1 MEQTLEKEFG
11 LILQGCLSNERPEE
25 LLLLWRDRIEAM
37 MDKEDIFFL
46 GIYSGKAYMSYPMNL
61 INDVRMLKI
70 FCYLPLEKKMKKTKY
85 EKNNFSLYQQS
96 HSFDI
101 FNLFDMYTYVNGMA
115 PLSNEERF
123 TILKSFSMEEKRF
136 LLNNLYPDFSE
147 SDFSVNESFQ
157 FKAFEAFVA
166 TDENFQDPPVVY
178 TEKAKWDYLCLN
190 GKQFASRCMITS
202 LIILAGFFRT
212 GFLACFMMIF
222 SNIVFL
228 QFGLFFD
235 KLLFNHMYRKLRSKE
250 NVDSCRRTWRRLQT
264 YMLPMPT
271 NKFALSLCV
280 EEIKNKKHIEFKF
293 CPDKYDQTL
302 GYYRL
307 GDVQMDEEIVL
318 RQFPNTGIF
327 FWFSVMSDVKI
338 TRRRIKIN
346 SYLSVEKFTPEFFLI
361 DFLYAKPYATNT
373 LSRILSLSALFE
385 LVKLTLEE
393 NFPGSKIFVI
403 SNGFDISAPNTHTR
417 VKISAVARYSLDK
430 LGIGNSCNKTPRY
443 KTLKE
448 TIHKQIVD
456 RIMLCKNDLEEPGTV
471 KAIVP
476 FDAYHQSMERK
487 VVKENKEPRKVRNG
501 LYYQEVNI
509 SEYNLIHSGH
519 KNIRHPTVGWIS
531 QFLDFEKRTLD
542 LTKFCERKYE
552 GYMRKR
558 LVPLIEKDFDHFSGG
573 ATEPVPEFIY
583 LPGEEIEVE
592 KRVRPTED
600 FPEYAQDGV
609 IHREIEIFPVC
620 ATLGMLTA
628 PTEEKLKK
636 AKKPLDEV
644 GKRKRDKIHKKA
656 MERKNNI
663 PEASKRRWGEVEKTL
678 KKQLLDKYISE
689 PEDVDYVAHTALKL
703 VRRRVQSAGNLYT
716 RVDKRSFNE
725 GLKVARARHKK
736 MGKNLKVYSFE
747 FTISKRSTRLLKEK
761 RAKNRDSDKI
771 MQEMSAIEYIT
782 PYGATWVRDKVVEE
796 TERFKYFLL
805 RRRLTDYGISWKNS
819 DLSNHNT
826 TTNRFYSNNMNIP
839 HRLRNL
845 MRNIIVIHRNQDQ
858 R

>member
-25 LLLLWRDRIEAM
+25 LLLLWRDRIESM

-70 FCYLPLEKKMKKTKY
+70 FCHLPLEKKMKKTKY

-101 FNLFDMYTYVNGMA
+101 FNLFDMYTYVNGMP

-178 TEKAKWDYLCLN
+178 TERAKLDYLCLN
-190 GKQFASRCMITS
+190 GKQFASRSLITS
-202 LIILAGFFRT
+202 LVILAGSFRA
-212 GFLACFMMIF
+212 GFLTCFLLVLF
-222 SNIVFL
+222 NVVFL
-228 QFGLFFD
+228 QFGLIFD
-235 KLLFNHMYRKLRSKE
+235 KLMFNHMYKKLRSKE

-271 NKFALSLCV
+271 DKFALSLCV

-318 RQFPNTGIF
+318 KQFPNTGIF

-393 NFPGSKIFVI
+393 NFPGSKLYVI

-456 RIMLCKNDLEEPGTV
+456 RIMLCKKDMEEPGTV

-476 FDAYHQSMERK
+476 FESYHQSMELK
-487 VVKENKEPRKVRNG
+487 KVKEFKEPTRVRND
-501 LYYQEVNI
+501 LYYQDVNI
-509 SEYNLIHSGH
+509 SEYNLVHSGH
-519 KNIRHPTVGWIS
+519 KDVRQPTVGWIS

-542 LTKFCERKYE
+542 LKKFCDRKYE

-583 LPGEEIEVE
+583 VKGEEIEVE
-592 KRVRPTED
+592 KRLRPTED
-600 FPEYAQDGV
+600 FPEYEKEGF
-609 IHREIEIFPVC
+609 IHRQIEVFPVC
-620 ATLGMLTA
+620 ATLGMLTT
-628 PTEEKLKK
+628 PPEKKK
-636 AKKPLDEV
+636 KSKKPLDEV
-644 GKRKRDKIHKKA
+644 GKKKREKIHEKA
-656 MERKNNI
+656 EKRKANI
-663 PEASKRRWGEVEKTL
+663 PDASKKRWEKVRDIA

-689 PEDVDYVAHTALKL
+689 PEDVDYVSKVVLKL

-716 RVDKRSFNE
+716 RVNKKSFNE
-725 GLKVARARHKK
+725 NLKVAKARHKK
-736 MGKNLKVYSFE
+736 MAKNLKAYSVE
-747 FTISKRSTRLLKEK
+747 FSISKRAIRSLKQAREK
-761 RAKNRDSDKI
+761 HRESDKI
-771 MQEMSAIEYIT
+771 QQEMCAVEYIT
-782 PYGATWVRDKVVEE
+782 PYGATWVRDNVVEE

-819 DLSNHNT
+819 DLSKHNT
-826 TTNRFYSNNMNIP
+826 TKNRLYSNNMDIP
-839 HRLRNL
+839 YRLRNL
-845 MRNIIVIHRNQDQ
+845 MRNIIIIHRNQEK